1 MCGFA
6 DLSIAVDRAAAVS
19 ACRSVSVRADGAHG
33 RGIVPD
39 RGWAFDLALLPQAE
53 ARRCAY
59 ERIGNRWI
67 AERRLQ
73 QAIAREIHGAGAARS
88 APRDLRSA

>member
-1 MCGFA
+1 VCGFA
-6 DLSIAVDRAAAVS
+6 DLSIAVDRAAATTAS
-19 ACRSVSVRADGAHG
+19 RSVTVDADRPRGRAV
-33 RGIVPD
+33 VPE

-73 QAIAREIHGAGAARS
+73 RAIAREIHGAARS
-88 APRDLRSA
+88 APHDLRSA